1 MLDRDNN
8 NRKGAVARDVGLRAT
23 RASSTS
29 ISNFRDEVE
38 DNREELEEEIQDG
51 YHVVIVV
58 VLGDILPQIAPT
70 WYRLLEEEASRPQ
83 GVEDVASPATAARRL
98 HVVNPHVYT
107 RW

>member
-1 MLDRDNN
+1 MLDRGNN
-8 NRKGAVARDVGLRAT
+8 YNREAVARDAGLRAT

-70 WYRLLEEEASRPQ
+70 WDRLLVEEASRPQ